1 MASVDD
7 GLKGGNMIDKL
18 RNFISKISTLLGWV
32 SCAFVVIVA
41 VFIVVSV
48 FMRYVLKNPFI
59 GSTEIVECMMA
70 VMVFSCLAY
79 TQSTKG
85 HINIIMILRILPVR
99 AAMVINALC
108 MLAITVFSGYATYCL
123 FLQAQ
128 YAGKKHLISA
138 LVHIPYSPFYY
149 IATICM
155 IVFTLVLLADTI
167 IAFAAIGKN
176 KYQEEI
182 KGSWN

>member
-1 MASVDD
+1 MN
-7 GLKGGNMIDKL
+7 K
-18 RNFISKISTLLGWV
+18 ISKVLGWL

-48 FMRYVLKNPFI
+48 FMRYVLKSPFI

-85 HINIIMILRILPVR
+85 HINIIMILRVLPVR
-99 AAMVINALC
+99 LAMIINAIC
-108 MLAITVFSGYATYCL
+108 MIVITVFSGYATYCL

-128 YAGKKHLISA
+128 YAGRKNLISA

-149 IATICM
+149 IAAVCM
-155 IVFTLVLLADTI
+155 IIFTLVLLADTI
-167 IAFAAIGKN
+167 IALAAIGEN
-176 KYQEEI
+176 KYREEI
-182 KGSWN
+182 KESWN